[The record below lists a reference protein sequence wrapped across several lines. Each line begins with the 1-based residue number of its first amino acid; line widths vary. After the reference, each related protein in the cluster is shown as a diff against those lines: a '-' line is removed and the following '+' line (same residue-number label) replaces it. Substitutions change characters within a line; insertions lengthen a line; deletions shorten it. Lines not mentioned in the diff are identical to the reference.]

1 MPSEDD
7 SQGGDRGGNEDRP
20 EEAGPGT
27 SGSTERPSS
36 PPSLPRPS
44 SPPGLPGPSS
54 PASASTDPPPTASS
68 RLARQ
73 TSVSFSDDVKDAPL
87 PESKGAAP
95 GLGARRGSLAAAAKK
110 AGYGSTDR
118 GGESQSAGASASGQ
132 VDPPPALSK
141 LKTLAKSRWMKAA
154 RSVKLSM
161 RANRVMR
168 EGNVTPHAAAAFM
181 VHEAWGWEKGG
192 VELDGRLLSGN
203 PSARRLYRMF
213 HNLTWFRRI
222 PITVLL
228 ILPLVEL
235 PGWCRDVHCEEHPNA
250 PTGWFWF
257 LNRHLFHLIEL
268 VCALCILGETVWM
281 LKMQGG
287 TNSWED
293 FRRMDRIFQMKFAAA
308 GALIV
313 DNIVSWA
320 AATWLR
326 MGGYLRI
333 AIFVLTIP
341 QVRKSFYNVIS
352 IVPRFLS
359 VAFLFVSYITFGG
372 WLALA
377 ALKGTGQEETYSDL
391 WTSIRLMMVLLTT
404 ANNPDVWL
412 GAYTQ
417 NRLWGLFFLG
427 YVCFGN
433 FYLMSLLLATIYG
446 VYKEQAGKTVMEC
459 ERERTACLQ
468 EAFNLL
474 DPERK
479 GYVDA
484 ENAKAF
490 VQALNNHTDIP
501 TVAPEH
507 LPALMA
513 IFDSGDAS
521 EPISLAPA
529 EFEVLVEQ
537 LHAKFAEVPNPAL
550 QRSGWGPVLGPLLFS
565 RVKALSFVRTK
576 AFGKFITAM
585 LLMNAVMVLVEWNK
599 DGLGLRSESEEVL
612 YTAEGL
618 FGIMYL
624 VEMLLKWGG
633 HSFMKYWRDP
643 LNCYDGIITVLSTG
657 VEIALVTPNGF
668 DHAIW
673 LRWLIVMRVLRLTR
687 LLIKVR
693 LYKVIISTF
702 FELLPSLFPLLCAFG
717 CIVSVFA
724 TYGVQQ
730 FGGLSYPTN
739 PRLEGTTYLASGYTE
754 LNFNDFPSALVLLV
768 CQCIVNNWFI
778 VMDAYT
784 AVTDTQWTRL
794 YFFAFYFIATVFVLN
809 LVIVVIL
816 DAAMAIIEADTPVI
830 PDVQHMGDVDDDDDA
845 RFEREDGRRAG
856 AMGDEEKVSL
866 MYDAARIQGD
876 GFVAPENTKKGRA
889 QRAILDF
896 KAKLDA
902 LRSTGELD
910 VSDEEDEEEKDTFA
924 GLRDSMGLR
933 SGEGSP
939 GPESPT
945 SPGASGAVNT
955 SMFDPSRRRL
965 RGASTRAG
973 LRALDRQG
981 SGKSRRQNLLED

>member
-7 SQGGDRGGNEDRP
+7 AQGGDRGGNEDRP
-20 EEAGPGT
+20 EEVGP
-27 SGSTERPSS
+27 SSSTERPSS
-36 PPSLPRPS
+36 PPTLPRAS
-44 SPPGLPGPSS
+44 SPPGLPGRRSPARAATDSS
-54 PASASTDPPPTASS
+54 PAASS
-68 RLARQ
+68 RV
-73 TSVSFSDDVKDAPL
+73 VSFSHDVKDAPPL
-87 PESKGAAP
+87 ESRGTAP
-95 GLGARRGSLAAAAKK
+95 GLGARSPSLAAAAKK

-118 GGESQSAGASASGQ
+118 SGESQSAGATVSGQ

-141 LKTLAKSRWMKAA
+141 LKTLAKSRWMQAA

-161 RANRVMR
+161 RANRVLR
-168 EGNVTPHAAAAFM
+168 EGNVTSHAAAAFM

-192 VELDGRLLSGN
+192 VELDGRLLSGT

-213 HNLTWFRRI
+213 HNFTWLRRI

-228 ILPLVEL
+228 ILSLVEL
-235 PGWCRDVHCEEHPNA
+235 PGWCHDVHCEEHPNA

-257 LNRHLFHLIEL
+257 LNRNLFHLIEL
-268 VCALCILGETVWM
+268 GCALCILVETVWM

-287 TNSWED
+287 TNSWGD
-293 FRRMDRIFQMKFAAA
+293 FRRMDRIFQMKFAAS

-313 DNIVSWA
+313 DNIVSWVA
-320 AATWLR
+320 FTWLR

-333 AIFVLTIP
+333 AIFILTIP

-352 IVPRFLS
+352 IVPKFLS
-359 VAFLFVSYITFGG
+359 VAFLFVSYIAFGG

-377 ALKGTGQEETYSDL
+377 ALKGTGEEETYSDL
-391 WTSIRLMMVLLTT
+391 WTSIRLMTVLLTT

-412 GAYTQ
+412 GAYAQ
-417 NRLWGLFFLG
+417 NRLWGLFFLA

-446 VYKEQAGKTVMEC
+446 VYKDQAGQTVMEC

-474 DPERK
+474 DPDRK

-490 VQALNNHTDIP
+490 VHALNNHTDIP

-507 LPALMA
+507 LPALIA
-513 IFDSGDAS
+513 IFDSGDEN

-550 QRSGWGPVLGPLLFS
+550 QRSGWGPVLGPLLFT
-565 RVKALSFVRTK
+565 RVRALSFVRTK
-576 AFGKFITAM
+576 AFGRFITAM
-585 LLMNAVMVLVEWNK
+585 LLLNAVMVLVEWNK
-599 DGLGLRSESEEVL
+599 VGLGLRSESEDVL
-612 YTAEGL
+612 YTAEGV
-618 FGIMYL
+618 FGILYL

-633 HSFMKYWRDP
+633 HSFIKYWRDP
-643 LNCYDGIITVLSTG
+643 LNCYDGIITILSTG
-657 VEIALVTPNGF
+657 VEVALMVPNGF
-668 DHAIW
+668 DQAIW

-754 LNFNDFPSALVLLV
+754 LNFNDFPSALVLLI

-784 AVTDTQWTRL
+784 AVTGTPWTRL

-830 PDVQHMGDVDDDDDA
+830 PDMQHMGDVDDDDDA
-845 RFEREDGRRAG
+845 RFELEDEAERRAG
-856 AMGDEEKVSL
+856 EMDNDEKMSL
-866 MYDAARIQGD
+866 MYDAARVTGD

-902 LRSTGELD
+902 LRSAGELD
-910 VSDEEDEEEKDTFA
+910 VSDDEVEDDEETFA
-924 GLRDSMGLR
+924 GLRATMGL
-933 SGEGSP
+933 GEEAP

-945 SPGASGAVNT
+945 SPGASGVADM

-965 RGASTRAG
+965 RGGSARVGSVRAG
-973 LRALDRQG
+973 MGMVENRSSR
-981 SGKSRRQNLLED
+981 KSRRQNLVLED